1 MAKMYDLVV
10 KVGEYTDGQGNKKGR
25 FQNIGAMMEG
35 RDGGAPFLMLAKWFA
50 PAGVPDFTGKGGES
64 VLISCY
70 EPKAGDGQPAQ
81 ERSATGK
88 SAAPVLD
95 DDLPF

>member
-70 EPKAGDGQPAQ
+70 EPKAADGQPAQ
-81 ERSATGK
+81 DRAAATK
-88 SAAPVLD
+88 PAAQDLGD
-95 DDLPF
+95 DIPF

>member
-25 FQNIGAMMEG
+25 FQNIGALMEG
-35 RDGGAPFLMLAKWFA
+35 KDNGPPFLMLAKWFA
-50 PAGVPDFTGKGGES
+50 PAGVPDFSGKNGES

-70 EPKAGDGQPAQ
+70 EPKAADGQAAQSKPA
-81 ERSATGK
+81 SAPPADRDLG
-88 SAAPVLD
+88 D
-95 DDLPF
+95 DIPF

>member
-10 KVGEYTDGQGNKKGR
+10 KVGEYTDGQGHKKGR

-35 RDGGAPFLMLAKWFA
+35 KDGGAPFLMLAKWFS
-50 PAGVPDFTGKGGES
+50 PAGVTDFSGKGGES

-70 EPKAGDGQPAQ
+70 EPKGADGQASQDKPA
-81 ERSATGK
+81 
-88 SAAPVLD
+88 AAKPAARDLD
-95 DDLPF
+95 DVIPF

>member
-25 FQNIGAMMEG
+25 FQNIGAMMAG
-35 RDGGAPFLMLAKWFA
+35 KDGGTPFLMLAKWFA
-50 PAGVPDFTGKGGES
+50 PAGVPDFSGKNSES

-70 EPKAGDGQPAQ
+70 EPKAADGQALPENIIA
-81 ERSATGK
+81 AK
-88 SAAPVLD
+88 SAGRDLD
-95 DDLPF
+95 DVIPF